1 MVTEFGKFALVRR
14 VEPLWMGLVSY
25 ERGCREIPNLPR
37 HEDTAGSWQAAANM
51 KGFTKDR
58 PGALVSRL

>member
-14 VEPLWMGLVSY
+14 VEPSWMGLVSY